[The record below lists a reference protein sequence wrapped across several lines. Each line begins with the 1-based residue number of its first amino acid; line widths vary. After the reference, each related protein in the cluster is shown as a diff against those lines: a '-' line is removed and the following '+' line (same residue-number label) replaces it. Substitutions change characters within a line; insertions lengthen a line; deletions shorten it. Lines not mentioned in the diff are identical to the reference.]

1 MLSFCS
7 VQLCPVPI
15 PIPSLFYS
23 ILFYSMLIP
32 ILLHFIL
39 FHPIVLYCIL
49 FYGKTTTRIYELQ
62 LTKYRFCKL
71 GNLPMP
77 LVVDS
82 LLFRSSRIVSRVR
95 TVGSK
100 SVTSWISLTGQERK
114 MACQSKQAKPNFDL
128 RGTNSAKMQSRQNKL
143 IIF

>member
-23 ILFYSMLIP
+23 MLGSSYSIP
-32 ILLHFIL
+32 
-39 FHPIVLYCIL
+39 FHHISSHCIVLYSMVKQL
-49 FYGKTTTRIYELQ
+49 HVYIYKLQ